1 MEVTRGLFPKLL
13 IGTFV
18 VAVLGFMIRGFGQL
32 AFGTQTARRLSIPVF
47 SLGILMATVAFVLS
61 VLVKAGLLGTE
72 NTHEESA
79 SD

>member
-32 AFGTQTARRLSIPVF
+32 AFGAGTARRLSIPVF
-47 SLGILMATVAFVLS
+47 LVGLLMAAVAFVLS
-61 VLVKAGLLGTE
+61 VLVETGLLGTE
-72 NTHEESA
+72 EPTA